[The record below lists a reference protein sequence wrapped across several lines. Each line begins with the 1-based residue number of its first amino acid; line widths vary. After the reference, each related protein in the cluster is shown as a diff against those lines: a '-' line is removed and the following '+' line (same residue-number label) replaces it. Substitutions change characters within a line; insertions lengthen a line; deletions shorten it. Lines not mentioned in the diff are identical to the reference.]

1 MKMVVERLGRKG
13 WQIGPVAFGIESG
26 PMTAT
31 MSIPIRI
38 PVIWRPRPAFLAPA
52 PEIDIEAF
60 ERAARKRG
68 ACGGEK

>member
-26 PMTAT
+26 RITASV
-31 MSIPIRI
+31 SIPIRI

-52 PEIDIEAF
+52 PELDLEAF
-60 ERAARKRG
+60 ERAARKR
-68 ACGGEK
+68 AASGGEK